1 MIRAVLA
8 VLVGVALLATAL
20 PAVGD
25 ARVQSTH
32 AEFGSI
38 AREITRTAAELESG
52 STAVTDRDLA
62 ASTTIRCRL
71 PNGFDTAPVETAA
84 IGCPSAVLDGDQVD
98 PRDCNAALV
107 YRLRGDESTVRRFP
121 GVDVRT
127 PNGPIRLSDS
137 TARLRV
143 RYVRVGN
150 ASVVE
155 VTDSNAL
162 STEA

>member
-20 PAVGD
+20 PALED

-38 AREITRTAAELESG
+38 AGEITQTAAELESG

-62 ASTTIRCRL
+62 ARTTIRCKL

-84 IGCPSAVLDGDQVD
+84 IGCPSVVLDGEQAD
-98 PRDCNAALV
+98 PRDCNAAFV
-107 YRLRGDESTVRRFP
+107 YRLRGDGGTVRRFP

-137 TARLRV
+137 LNPLRL

-150 ASVVE
+150 ASVIE
-155 VTDSNAL
+155 VTDSNSL
-162 STEA
+162 GTES